1 MRKILAWLALALAL
15 FYVIQAPDASAQ
27 FVRSAGQ
34 VLGGA
39 ATQVAVFVRGLA

>member
-1 MRKILAWLALALAL
+1 MRKILAWLALAFAL